1 MADDDD
7 RTAGLSPKTD
17 SPSTPAADTAKEAGA
32 PNVRQRRRA
41 VRTAGA
47 PGAANEAGAPNEAS
61 APKESKSADA
71 VSTTS
76 APKSSSETAE
86 PAKADWKTVAA
97 EPVGQ
102 SESDKKAVPV
112 SDSAAGEATKTK
124 RSPKSLA
131 IAGIAGVLLVALIA
145 AAVILAVLR
154 YQVQA
159 DNEKRQEYVDAAK
172 QAVLNLTTIHPESAQ
187 DDVARIIDGST
198 GEFREDFEG
207 RRDPFVS
214 VVQDSQVKT
223 DGTIV
228 EAAMEKFTDGPS
240 TVLVAAKTTVSSADQ
255 PEPADRDF
263 RMRVTVVDED
273 GTLKASKLE
282 FVP

>member
-1 MADDDD
+1 MND
-7 RTAGLSPKTD
+7 
-17 SPSTPAADTAKEAGA
+17 
-32 PNVRQRRRA
+32 
-41 VRTAGA
+41 
-47 PGAANEAGAPNEAS
+47 
-61 APKESKSADA
+61 SKSA
-71 VSTTS
+71 
-76 APKSSSETAE
+76 E
-86 PAKADWKTVAA
+86 TVAA
-97 EPVGQ
+97 TPATTNTDK
-102 SESDKKAVPV
+102 SDGKAVPL
-112 SDSAAGEATKTK
+112 SDSAGEEPPKSK

-131 IAGIAGVLLVALIA
+131 LAGLAGVLVVALIA
-145 AAVILAVLR
+145 AAVVLAVLR

-187 DDVARIIDGST
+187 EDVARIIDGST

-223 DGTIV
+223 DGNIV
-228 EAAMEKFTDGPS
+228 EAAIEDFTDGPT

-255 PEPADRDF
+255 PEPADRNF

-273 GTLKASKLE
+273 GKLKASKLE